1 MEVKRKYHIDIL
13 RILACFMVVFNHFD
27 PGFFAFS
34 HKQQGTITYWLLLA
48 FSIFCKFAVPIFF
61 MISGAL
67 LLKKDEPISVL
78 YKKRIYKIVIVLLAS
93 SLLYFLF
100 EKYIID
106 NPDTRISYIYTE
118 NAEYHLWYLYSYI
131 ALLMSLPLLRSI
143 AKDLS
148 KSKIIYLTVV
158 YVTIRYLIPLIELL
172 LFNNTYNLN
181 GRISGMF
188 ICADI
193 FFLPLVGY
201 YIENRQDKALSR
213 NQLLSIW
220 GVNLFTLILTMY
232 ATSLVNSASV
242 AGAVNQT
249 YINLFSSTNAITIYL
264 TIKNIDF
271 SKLSKRL
278 KGIILH
284 LSSCTFGIYLIHLVF
299 MRLINT
305 RPQVG
310 YIYNLPT
317 IVQIGIWILVSIV
330 SLLIS
335 YILVAIIKKIPILN
349 KYI

>member
-1 MEVKRKYHIDIL
+1 
-13 RILACFMVVFNHFD
+13 MVVFNHFD

-78 YKKRIYKIVIVLLAS
+78 YKKRIYKIVMVLLAS

-181 GRISGMF
+181 SRISGMF

-220 GVNLFTLILTMY
+220 GVNLFTLILAMY

-305 RPQVG
+305 RPQVD

-317 IVQIGIWILVSIV
+317 IVQIGVWILVSIV

-349 KYI
+349 KYV